1 MPEFVP
7 TSEPEA
13 HKRRSTRI
21 VQAVPLTVTGV
32 DALGR
37 PFQERTSTLII
48 NCHGA
53 RYQSKH
59 YVLKGMWV
67 TLEVPHPEPGR
78 PPRTVRG
85 RVMWIQRPRTV
96 RELFQVGVELEVS
109 GNFWGIAFPPSDWF
123 PFPEGLAAVP
133 SAAPSPK
140 PAALPVQE
148 SWPTP
153 AAPVGPPVELQDNV
167 RTLPLPVADQA
178 AALNSSLAP
187 QIAELVEDAKQ
198 DLLASLR
205 KSAAEAVSLEARP
218 LIASLELQLRTIA
231 ESTTHAAATAAAQN
245 AFQEAR
251 QGQIDAFLQEGNRS
265 LAQSVERLTQQF
277 SARLDELEKARDA
290 VFEQRLEKRVQ
301 DTLEQLQKQAAEIR
315 PPAPENAAMPVQVN
329 AAQIPNVQELEQQV
343 RSQVEQAR
351 TNLAEF
357 DAALR
362 LLREQS
368 AAAFSF
374 AQSDWSARVEADL
387 AGAATRWNQQIENS
401 IESAR
406 QQLLESL
413 ARETQSNWERVQGEL
428 SSRLSELNK
437 TFTDAAANAESKL
450 EALRL
455 SLNDGNQRAEASL
468 QNLRSL
474 EDQIVRQVGDQAAKL
489 AGLAQTAEQAFAER
503 AAALL
508 DAQSQEMARRAE
520 GAIAAWSERLQPALE
535 ATGQQTVA
543 RLASQIKDELSA
555 GVEHATRTLA
565 RLDNAR
571 AASEQWLLGR
581 EEDLAKVSEQAVR
594 SASERIKELAGI
606 LSRDLH
612 ESGRAA
618 AEKWISD
625 IDAKATDT
633 SHRAFESLFKT
644 AEWYEKKAQTQM
656 QSAIDKGLENALADL
671 KEKAREMSSVFGA
684 ELDHYSR
691 SYVQHTQG
699 QVEEASREVV
709 EKLRKQ
715 AEEMASAS
723 AASIVQQA
731 RDDSDAALAQFHAR
745 SAELSVHLKSQFEA
759 QVADARARSESER
772 EHLSAEFRAALRLQ
786 SQDELG
792 NVRKELAAQIGSA
805 REELR
810 AESQTQQEKLAEYA
824 AAFNEQAI
832 EDYKRRLES
841 ASNSWLLT
849 TASKLSQQS
858 EQHLQAV
865 ARSAEERLRDACNDV
880 FSGVGET
887 LRRRL
892 LDLEPPA
899 PPRKPGE

>member
-7 TSEPEA
+7 TNEPEA

-48 NCHGA
+48 NCHGS

-85 RVMWIQRPRTV
+85 KVMWIQRPRTV
-96 RELFQVGVELEVS
+96 RELFQVGIELEVS

-123 PFPEGLAAVP
+123 PFPEGLTAVP
-133 SAAPSPK
+133 SPAPPPK
-140 PAALPVQE
+140 PATVPTQA
-148 SWPTP
+148 SWPAP
-153 AAPVGPPVELQDNV
+153 AVAEPPEDNV
-167 RTLPLPVADQA
+167 RTLPLPVADQGA
-178 AALNSSLAP
+178 SLKSSLAP
-187 QIAELVEDAKQ
+187 QIAQLVEDARQ

-231 ESTTHAAATAAAQN
+231 EGAMHAAAGAAAQN
-245 AFQEAR
+245 AFQAK
-251 QGQIDAFLQEGNRS
+251 QGQLEAFLQESNRS

-277 SARLDELEKARDA
+277 ASRLDELERVRNAT
-290 VFEQRLEKRVQ
+290 FEQRLENRIHEG
-301 DTLEQLQKQAAEIR
+301 LEQLQRQAAEIR
-315 PPAPENAAMPVQVN
+315 PPAPDNAAIAARVENGAIPTVQD
-329 AAQIPNVQELEQQV
+329 LEQQV

-351 TNLAEF
+351 SNLAEF
-357 DAALR
+357 ESGMR

-387 AGAATRWNQQIENS
+387 AGAATRWNQQIESS
-401 IESAR
+401 IESAK
-406 QQLLESL
+406 QQLLERL
-413 ARETQSNWERVQGEL
+413 AQDTQSNWERMERDL
-428 SSRLSELNK
+428 SLRLGELNK
-437 TFTDAAANAESKL
+437 TFTEAAGNAERKL
-450 EALRL
+450 DGLRA
-455 SLNDGNQRAEASL
+455 SLIEGNERAEASL
-468 QNLRSL
+468 RDLRSL
-474 EDQIVRQVGDQAAKL
+474 ENQLARQVEDQSARL
-489 AGLAQTAEQAFAER
+489 AGMAQAAEQAFAER

-520 GAIAAWSERLQPALE
+520 GAIATWSERLQPALE

-543 RLASQIKDELSA
+543 RLASQIKDGLNA
-555 GVEHATRTLA
+555 GAENAAQVLA
-565 RLDNAR
+565 RLEG
-571 AASEQWLLGR
+571 ASVTAEEWLHDR
-581 EEDLAKVSEQAVR
+581 EEDLAKASEQAVH
-594 SASERIKELAGI
+594 SASERIKELSGI
-606 LSRDLH
+606 LSNDLQ
-612 ESGRAA
+612 ESSRAA
-618 AEKWISD
+618 ADKWIAE

-633 SHRAFESLFKT
+633 THRAFESLFKT
-644 AEWYEKKAQTQM
+644 AEWYEKKMQTQM
-656 QSAIDKGLENALADL
+656 QSVIDKGLESALGDL
-671 KEKAREMSSVFGA
+671 KEKAREMSGVFGA

-699 QVEEASREVV
+699 QVEEAAREVV

-731 RDDSDAALAQFHAR
+731 REDSNAALAEFRAR
-745 SAELSVHLKSQFEA
+745 SAEVSAQVKTQFEA
-759 QVADARARSESER
+759 QAAEARSKSEAER
-772 EHLSAEFRAALRLQ
+772 EHLSAEFRAALKQQ

-792 NVRKELAAQIGSA
+792 ITRRDLAAQIGSA

-810 AESQTQQEKLAEYA
+810 AESQIHQEKLAEYA

-865 ARSAEERLRDACNDV
+865 ARSAEERLRDACSDV
-880 FSGVGET
+880 FSGVGES
-887 LRRRL
+887 LRQRL
-892 LDLEPPA
+892 VDLDQPPS
-899 PPRKPGE
+899 PPKPGE

>member
-1 MPEFVP
+1 MLESVP
-7 TSEPEA
+7 TNEPEA

-48 NCHGA
+48 NCHGC

-59 YVLKGMWV
+59 YVLKNMWV

-109 GNFWGIAFPPSDWF
+109 GNFWGIAFPPSDWL

-133 SAAPSPK
+133 SAAPVAK
-140 PAALPVQE
+140 PATPPAQE
-148 SWPTP
+148 SWPAP
-153 AAPVGPPVELQDNV
+153 AAGPLEDEDNV
-167 RTLPLPVADQA
+167 RTLPLPVVEQA
-178 AALNSSLAP
+178 ASLKSPVAP
-187 QIAELVEDAKQ
+187 QIAQLVEDAKQ

-218 LIASLELQLRTIA
+218 LIASLELQLKAIA
-231 ESTTHAAATAAAQN
+231 ENSLHAAAGVSAQR
-245 AFQEAR
+245 AFEEAK
-251 QGQIDAFLQEGNRS
+251 QGQVDAFLQECHRS

-277 SARLDELEKARDA
+277 TSRLDELEKDRDA
-290 VFEQRLEKRVQ
+290 AFERQLEKRIQ
-301 DTLEQLQKQAAEIR
+301 DSLEQLQKQATL
-315 PPAPENAAMPVQVN
+315 PSPVSSENAAIGAHVES
-329 AAQIPNVQELEQQV
+329 ALIPGLQEVEQRV
-343 RSQVEQAR
+343 RSQVEEAR
-351 TNLAEF
+351 ANLAEF
-357 DAALR
+357 ETGLR
-362 LLREQS
+362 FLREQS
-368 AAAFSF
+368 AAAFSS

-387 AGAATRWNQQIENS
+387 TGAANRWNQQIESS
-401 IESAR
+401 IESAK
-406 QQLLESL
+406 QQLLERL
-413 ARETQSNWERVQGEL
+413 AQDTQSSWDRMEMDL
-428 SSRLSELNK
+428 SLRLGELNK
-437 TFTDAAANAESKL
+437 AFTDAASNAGKRL
-450 EALRL
+450 DDLRV
-455 SLNDGNQRAEASL
+455 SLDRGNERAEESL
-468 QNLRSL
+468 RNLHSIENQIARQV
-474 EDQIVRQVGDQAAKL
+474 EDQAGKL
-489 AGLAQTAEQAFAER
+489 AALAQAAEQAFAER

-508 DAQSQEMARRAE
+508 DAQSQEMAHRAE

-543 RLASQIKDELSA
+543 RLASQIKDDLNT
-555 GVEHATRTLA
+555 GVENATQTLA
-565 RLDNAR
+565 RLEGASV
-571 AASEQWLLGR
+571 AAEEWLR
-581 EEDLAKVSEQAVR
+581 NRDEDLAKASEHAVR
-594 SASERIKELAGI
+594 SAGERIKELVGI

-612 ESGRAA
+612 ETGRAA
-618 AEKWISD
+618 ADKWVAE

-644 AEWYEKKAQTQM
+644 AEWYEKKVQTQLQAAIEKGM
-656 QSAIDKGLENALADL
+656 DSALGEL
-671 KEKAREMSSVFGA
+671 KEKAREMSGVFGA

-699 QVEEASREVV
+699 QVEEAAREVV

-715 AEEMASAS
+715 AEEMGSAS
-723 AASIVQQA
+723 AASVVLQA
-731 RDDSDAALAQFHAR
+731 REHSDAALAQFRAR
-745 SAELSVHLKSQFEA
+745 SAELSVEIKTQFEA
-759 QVADARARSESER
+759 QAAAARAKGQAET
-772 EHLSAEFRAALRLQ
+772 EHLSAEFRSALRLQ
-786 SQDELG
+786 SQDELASA
-792 NVRKELAAQIGSA
+792 RRELVEQIGSA

-810 AESQTQQEKLAEYA
+810 AESQGQQRKVAEYI
-824 AAFNEQAI
+824 AAFNDQAI
-832 EDYKRRLES
+832 EDYKKRLEA

-858 EQHLQAV
+858 EQHLQAL

-892 LDLEPPA
+892 VDLELPT
-899 PPRKPGE
+899 PPRKPDH

>member
-1 MPEFVP
+1 MPESVP
-7 TSEPEA
+7 TNEPEA

-48 NCHGA
+48 NCHGS

-59 YVLKGMWV
+59 YVLKNMWV

-85 RVMWIQRPRTV
+85 KVMWIQRPRTV
-96 RELFQVGVELEVS
+96 RELFQVGIELEVS

-123 PFPEGLAAVP
+123 PFPEGLSAVP
-133 SAAPSPK
+133 SPAPPPK
-140 PAALPVQE
+140 PATVPAQA
-148 SWPTP
+148 SWPTAVVAVP
-153 AAPVGPPVELQDNV
+153 AEAEDNV
-167 RTLPLPVADQA
+167 RTLPLPVVEQT
-178 AALNSSLAP
+178 AALKSSLAP
-187 QIAELVEDAKQ
+187 QVAQLVEDARQ

-205 KSAAEAVSLEARP
+205 RSAAEAVSLEARP

-231 ESTTHAAATAAAQN
+231 ESAMHAAAGAAAQN
-245 AFQEAR
+245 AFQAK
-251 QGQIDAFLQEGNRS
+251 QGQLEAFLQESNRS
-265 LAQSVERLTQQF
+265 LALSVERLTQQF
-277 SARLDELEKARDA
+277 ASRLDELEKVRDA
-290 VFEQRLEKRVQ
+290 AFEQRLESRVQ
-301 DTLEQLQKQAAEIR
+301 DSLEQLQKQAAEIR
-315 PPAPENAAMPVQVN
+315 PPAPDNAAIAAPAGSGPLLAIPGVQD
-329 AAQIPNVQELEQQV
+329 LEQQV

-351 TNLAEF
+351 NSLAEF
-357 DAALR
+357 ETGMR

-368 AAAFSF
+368 AAAFSS
-374 AQSDWSARVEADL
+374 AQSDWGARVEADL
-387 AGAATRWNQQIENS
+387 AGAAARWNQQVENS
-401 IESAR
+401 IESAK
-406 QQLLESL
+406 QQLLDHL
-413 ARETQSNWERVQGEL
+413 AQDTQSNWERIEREL
-428 SSRLSELNK
+428 SARLGELNK
-437 TFTDAAANAESKL
+437 NFTDAAGSAEKKL
-450 EALRL
+450 DDLRV
-455 SLNDGNQRAEASL
+455 SLHEGNERAEASL
-468 QNLRSL
+468 ANLRSL
-474 EDQIVRQVGDQAAKL
+474 ENQLARQIEDQSARL
-489 AGLAQTAEQAFAER
+489 AGMAQAAEQAFADR

-520 GAIAAWSERLQPALE
+520 GAIATWSERLQPALE
-535 ATGQQTVA
+535 ASGQQTVT
-543 RLASQIKDELSA
+543 RLASQLKDGLNA
-555 GVEHATRTLA
+555 GVENATQVLA
-565 RLDNAR
+565 RLES
-571 AASEQWLLGR
+571 ASLTSQEWLHSR
-581 EEDLAKVSEQAVR
+581 EEDLAKASEQAVH
-594 SASERIKELAGI
+594 SAGERIKELSGI
-606 LSRDLH
+606 LSHDLQ

-618 AEKWISD
+618 ADKWIAD

-644 AEWYEKKAQTQM
+644 AEWYEKKVQTQL
-656 QSAIDKGLENALADL
+656 QSAIDKGLESALVDL
-671 KEKAREMSSVFGA
+671 KEKAREMSGVFGA

-699 QVEEASREVV
+699 QVEEAAREVV

-731 RDDSDAALAQFHAR
+731 REDSDAALAQFRAR
-745 SAELSVHLKSQFEA
+745 SGEVSAQVKNEFEA
-759 QVADARARSESER
+759 QAADARSKSEAER
-772 EHLSAEFRAALRLQ
+772 DRLAAEFRAALKQQ

-792 NVRKELAAQIGSA
+792 NARRDLAAQLGSA

-810 AESQTQQEKLAEYA
+810 AESQIQQEKLAEYA
-824 AAFNEQAI
+824 AAFNEQAL

-865 ARSAEERLRDACNDV
+865 ARSAEQRLRDACNDV

-892 LDLEPPA
+892 VDLDPVPP
-899 PPRKPGE
+899 PKPGE

>member
-7 TSEPEA
+7 TNEPEA
-13 HKRRSTRI
+13 HNRRSTRI
-21 VQAVPLTVTGV
+21 VQAVPLTVTGI

-48 NCHGA
+48 NCHGS

-85 RVMWIQRPRTV
+85 KVMWIQRPRTV

-123 PFPEGLAAVP
+123 PFPEGLTAVP
-133 SAAPSPK
+133 SAAPPPK
-140 PAALPVQE
+140 PATVPAQP

-153 AAPVGPPVELQDNV
+153 AVAVPAPAEDNV
-167 RTLPLPVADQA
+167 RTLPLPAVDQA
-178 AALNSSLAP
+178 AALKSSLAP
-187 QIAELVEDAKQ
+187 QIAELVEDARQ

-231 ESTTHAAATAAAQN
+231 ESTMHAAADAAAQN
-245 AFQEAR
+245 AFQEAK
-251 QGQIDAFLQEGNRS
+251 QGQLQAFLQECNRS
-265 LAQSVERLTQQF
+265 LAQTVERLTQQLA
-277 SARLDELEKARDA
+277 SRLDELENVRNAA
-290 VFEQRLEKRVQ
+290 FEQQLENRIH
-301 DTLEQLQKQAAEIR
+301 DGLERLQKQAAEIR
-315 PPAPENAAMPVQVN
+315 PSASGSSAILADGAGTPATQD
-329 AAQIPNVQELEQQV
+329 LEQQV

-351 TNLAEF
+351 ANLAEF
-357 DAALR
+357 ESGMR

-368 AAAFSF
+368 ATAFSS
-374 AQSDWSARVEADL
+374 AQSDWGARVEADL
-387 AGAATRWNQQIENS
+387 ATAATRWNQQVESS
-401 IESAR
+401 IESAKR
-406 QQLLESL
+406 QLLDRL
-413 ARETQSNWERVQGEL
+413 AQETQGNWERVERQL
-428 SSRLSELNK
+428 SSRLSDLSK
-437 TFTDAAANAESKL
+437 SFTEAAGSAERKL
-450 EALRL
+450 DDLRI
-455 SLNDGNQRAEASL
+455 SLVEGNERAEASL
-468 QNLRSL
+468 RNLRSL
-474 EDQIVRQVGDQAAKL
+474 EDQLARQIDDQSARL
-489 AGLAQTAEQAFAER
+489 AGLAQAAEQAFAER

-508 DAQSQEMARRAE
+508 DAQSQEMGLRAE

-535 ATGQQTVA
+535 ATGQQTVT
-543 RLASQIKDELSA
+543 RLASQIQESLSA
-555 GVEHATRTLA
+555 GVENASQVIA
-565 RLDNAR
+565 RLE
-571 AASEQWLLGR
+571 AASLTAEQCLHSR
-581 EEDLAKVSEQAVR
+581 EEDLAKASQQAVQ
-594 SASERIKELAGI
+594 SAGERIKDLAGI
-606 LSRDLH
+606 LSH
-612 ESGRAA
+612 EMQESGRAA
-618 AEKWISD
+618 ADKWIAD

-633 SHRAFESLFKT
+633 THRAFESLFKT
-644 AEWYEKKAQTQM
+644 AEWYEKKTHTQM
-656 QSAIDKGLENALADL
+656 QATIDKGLETALGDL
-671 KEKAREMSSVFGA
+671 NEKAREMSSVFGA

-699 QVEEASREVV
+699 QVEEAAREVV

-731 RDDSDAALAQFHAR
+731 REDSEAALAQFRAR
-745 SAELSVHLKSQFEA
+745 SVEVSAQVKTEFEA
-759 QVADARARSESER
+759 QAADARSSAEAER
-772 EHLSAEFRAALRLQ
+772 EHLAAEFRATLRKH
-786 SQDELG
+786 SQDELDIA
-792 NVRKELAAQIGSA
+792 RKDLATQIGSA
-805 REELR
+805 RGELR
-810 AESQTQQEKLAEYA
+810 AESQIQQEKLAEYA
-824 AAFNEQAI
+824 AAFNQQAI
-832 EDYKRRLES
+832 EDYKRRLEA

-865 ARSAEERLRDACNDV
+865 ARSAEQRLRDACNDV

-892 LDLEPPA
+892 VDIELPA
-899 PPRKPGE
+899 PPPKLGE